1 MQYVSLGQT
10 GLKISRL
17 GFGGIPI
24 QRIDQPGTRALLKA
38 VHEAGI
44 NYIDTARAYT
54 VSESWIGQSLEELGL
69 RDEFVLA
76 TKCRA
81 LTAEDMRAE
90 LAESLKNLRTDHI
103 ELYQFHNPSL
113 KDLETILAPGGSMEA
128 LLEAK
133 KEGKVGHIGL
143 TAHLAAVFEK
153 ALEVDEI
160 ETIMFPYNIVEQQGA
175 DLIAKCAAA
184 GKGFIDMKPLAGG
197 AIEDGRLALRYVL
210 SNPNVTVAI
219 PGMADPAELTAN
231 LEGAANTAPLTPA
244 EEEACQKVR
253 DTLGT
258 QFCRRC
264 NYCAPCTVG
273 IQIPSAFLFDGYIAR
288 YGLEKWAQERYAT
301 LPVKAGA
308 CVECGV
314 CETRCPYQLPI
325 RQMLKTVAEHFG
337 E

>member
-1 MQYVSLGQT
+1 MQYVELGRT

-24 QRIDQPGTRALLKA
+24 QRIDQPGTRELLKA
-38 VHEAGI
+38 AHEMGV

-54 VSESWIGQSLEELGL
+54 VSEEWIGQSLEELGL
-69 RDEFVLA
+69 RDAFVLA

-81 LTAEDMRAE
+81 LTKADMEAE
-90 LAESLKNLRTDHI
+90 LAQSLKNLRTDHI
-103 ELYQFHNPSL
+103 ELYQFHNPSMEDL
-113 KDLETILAPGGSMEA
+113 KKILAPGGSMEA

-133 KEGKVGHIGL
+133 ARGVVGHIGL
-143 TAHLAAVFEK
+143 TAHLAAVFEA
-153 ALEVDEI
+153 ALEVPEI

-175 DLIAKCAAA
+175 ELIERCAKA

-219 PGMADPAELTAN
+219 PGMAAIEE
-231 LEGAANTAPLTPA
+231 LEGNVKGAENIDPLT
-244 EEEACQKVR
+244 EEEEAACQKVR
-253 DTLGT
+253 DALGT

-273 IQIPSAFLFDGYIAR
+273 ISIPNVFLFI
-288 YGLEKWAQERYAT
+288 
-301 LPVKAGA
+301 
-308 CVECGV
+308 
-314 CETRCPYQLPI
+314 
-325 RQMLKTVAEHFG
+325 
-337 E
+337 